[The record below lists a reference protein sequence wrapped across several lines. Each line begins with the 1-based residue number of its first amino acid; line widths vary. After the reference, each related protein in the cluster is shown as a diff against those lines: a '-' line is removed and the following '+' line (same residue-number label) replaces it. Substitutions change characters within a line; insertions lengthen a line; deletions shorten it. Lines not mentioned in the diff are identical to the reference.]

1 MIRTALAIAF
11 GWCLAVAGPVQA
23 VSAQVEGPA
32 KVEVPAEVEV
42 PAQAEGTVAP
52 SNVGTVE
59 AKAERA
65 IADYEATRDDP
76 KRVAQRQRALQWL
89 GEVDHA
95 KVTESL
101 RAELVAAADTPFATQ
116 VVQAIGLL
124 PRPAL
129 HDDLWEVLQ
138 RRTAPPALRQAAA
151 QAIAKLG
158 NVGIDRLLAF
168 LQQDTDPATAAARD
182 PAAAALVEHGGER
195 GLRGIVGLLQRGPVA
210 ERLRLLGRLEAVSG
224 VATITAARLKLV
236 KDPELQVAAVA
247 WRQLAVE
254 GHAKA
259 KDLAIEILERLPEKP
274 PPAVAAEL
282 IVGIAVVRDAELYPL
297 LLRLGGNNTELVR
310 RALRTA
316 APLAA
321 QDAAL
326 VKYLASKGLED
337 TRPGARDAAIAL
349 LRDAPAEA
357 VQPLVAKMRADLA
370 NPKKRSLDLAAGLH
384 ELLAKDPSWRQD
396 CLQLASAKETDAR
409 AVGLSLLLELGAD
422 TAIVQAQQNLG
433 SKAWELRSL
442 AYRYLTRFRDVSSI
456 PLLIARFDSEDGRLA
471 AELSEALFVHT
482 ATRCW
487 KRREWEQWWERSKVG
502 FALPHPEAVRLGG
515 SGSAGGKSAGNTA
528 SYHDIP
534 LVSSRFA
541 FVIDRSG
548 SMNAAVGTDRKFT
561 RLESAKQQLTQ
572 VVTGLAKT
580 HHCNLILYDH
590 TVQSVWDRLKPC
602 DDSNKAEL
610 LAKVKQATPGG
621 GTNIFDA
628 LERAFQD
635 PQVDTI
641 YLLTDGEPSAGRLI
655 AVDDIAD
662 EVRRWNRHRQI
673 IIHGISI
680 GLDSRLLKRLTSESG
695 GSYRYVK

>member
-1 MIRTALAIAF
+1 MIRTAVAIAF
-11 GWCLAVAGPVQA
+11 GWCCAVAAPAQA
-23 VSAQVEGPA
+23 ETPA
-32 KVEVPAEVEV
+32 KVEAPAK
-42 PAQAEGTVAP
+42 AEATVAP
-52 SNVGTVE
+52 STVGTIE

-65 IADYEATRDDP
+65 IADYESTRDDP

-89 GEVDHA
+89 GEVDHQ
-95 KVTESL
+95 KVTEYL
-101 RAELVAAADTPFATQ
+101 RSELATAADTPFAAQ
-116 VVQAIGLL
+116 VLQAIGLV
-124 PRPAL
+124 PRAEL
-129 HDDLWEVLQ
+129 HEDLWTVLL
-138 RRTAPPALRQAAA
+138 RTSATPPLRQAAA

-158 NVGIDRLLAF
+158 NAGIDRLLAF
-168 LQQDTDPATAAARD
+168 LQQDSDPATAAARD
-182 PAAAALVEHGGER
+182 PAAAALLEHGGER
-195 GLRGIVGLLQRGPVA
+195 GLRGIAGLLQRGTLA
-210 ERLRLLGRLEAVSG
+210 ERLRLLGRLDAVSG
-224 VATITAARLKLV
+224 MATITAARLKLI

-254 GHAKA
+254 GHPKAKA
-259 KDLAIEILERLPEKP
+259 LAVDIFERLPEKP

-282 IVGIAVVRDAELYPL
+282 IVGIALIRDVEFYPV

-316 APLAA
+316 APYAA

-326 VKYLASKGLED
+326 VKYLATKGLED

-349 LRDAPAEA
+349 LREAPAEA

-396 CLQLASAKETDAR
+396 CLALASAKETDAR

-433 SKAWELRSL
+433 AKAWELRSL

-487 KRREWEQWWERSKVG
+487 KRREWEQWWEKSKVG
-502 FALPHPEAVRLGG
+502 FALPHPDAVGMG
-515 SGSAGGKSAGNTA
+515 NSGGSAGGKSVGNTA

-548 SMNAAVGTDRKFT
+548 SMSAVVGTDRKFT

-602 DDSNKAEL
+602 DEPNKAEL

-635 PQVDTI
+635 PAVDTI

>member
-1 MIRTALAIAF
+1 MLIKTAIAMAI
-11 GWCLAVAGPVQA
+11 GWCCAVA
-23 VSAQVEGPA
+23 
-32 KVEVPAEVEV
+32 V
-42 PAQAEGTVAP
+42 PAQGEQSPDGSAKAAAEASAAATAGTA
-52 SNVGTVE
+52 E
-59 AKAERA
+59 AKADRA
-65 IADYEATRDDP
+65 IADYAATRDDP

-89 GEVDHA
+89 GEVPHQ
-95 KVTESL
+95 KVSEYL
-101 RAELVAAADTPFATQ
+101 RAELVAAADTPFAAQ
-116 VVQAIGLL
+116 VLQAIGRV
-124 PRPAL
+124 PRPEL
-129 HDDLWEVLQ
+129 HEDLWTVLLRQ
-138 RRTAPPALRQAAA
+138 SATPVLRQAAA
-151 QAIAKLG
+151 ASIAKLG
-158 NVGIDRLLAF
+158 NPGIDRLLAF
-168 LQQDTDPATAAARD
+168 LQQESDAATAAARD

-195 GLRGIVGLLQRGPVA
+195 GLRGVAGLLSRGALA
-210 ERLRLLGRLEAVSG
+210 ERLRLLGRLEAISG
-224 VATITAARLKLV
+224 VAVITGARLKLV

-259 KDLAIEILERLPEKP
+259 KDLAIDIFERLPEKP

-282 IVGIAVVRDAELYPL
+282 IVGIALIRDPEFYPV

-316 APLAA
+316 APHVA

-326 VKYLASKGLED
+326 VKYLATKGLED

-349 LRDAPAEA
+349 LREAPAEA
-357 VQPLVAKMRADLA
+357 VQPLVAKVRAELA

-384 ELLAKDPSWRQD
+384 ELLAKDPGWRQD
-396 CLQLASAKETDAR
+396 CLMLASAKETDAR
-409 AVGLSLLLELGAD
+409 AVGLSLLLELGSDA
-422 TAIVQAQQNLG
+422 AIVQAQQNLAA
-433 SKAWELRSL
+433 KAWELRSL
-442 AYRYLTRFRDVSSI
+442 AFRYLTRFRDVSSI
-456 PLLIARFDSEDGRLA
+456 PLLIARFDLEEGRLA

-487 KRREWEQWWERSKVG
+487 KRREWEQWWDKHKVG
-502 FALPHPEAVRLGG
+502 FALPHPDAVRIAG
-515 SGSAGGKSAGNTA
+515 SGSSGKSVGNTA

-548 SMNAAVGTDRKFT
+548 SMSAVVGTDRKFT
-561 RLESAKQQLTQ
+561 RLESAKLQLSQ
-572 VVTGLAKT
+572 VVAGLAKT

-590 TVQSVWDRLKPC
+590 TVQSVWERLKPC
-602 DDSNKAEL
+602 DETNKAEL

-635 PQVDTI
+635 PAVDTI
-641 YLLTDGEPSAGRLI
+641 YLLTDGEPSAGRLV

-662 EVRRWNRHRQI
+662 EVRRWNRHRQV